1 MSMNFKLQLTSYLKW
16 PTGSYRYF
24 ILPLIFVV
32 TENDVAFVCIRLLA
46 GEPSAVTR
54 RAMQPRVV
62 VLRTER
68 KTEVCERHVNQL
80 LVRGEH
86 VALISVL
93 DL

>member
-1 MSMNFKLQLTSYLKW
+1 MAY
-16 PTGSYRYF
+16 
-24 ILPLIFVV
+24 
-32 TENDVAFVCIRLLA
+32 VCIRLFV

-54 RAMQPRVV
+54 RMMQPQVV

-68 KTEVCERHVNQL
+68 KSELCERHVNQL
-80 LVRGEH
+80 LVRGEQ